1 MFSSSEHHR
10 TAATMTETEAL
21 EKKQHRSKNGD
32 VRPEATR
39 EDEFDHTY
47 REKEGPKPAK
57 IIVWKNIIL
66 MTVLHFSALYAI
78 FLIPSASAA
87 TLLWCEY
94 EKLPVI
100 SAQFV
105 HSFFFIFFLIN
116 NTRTCVVLLCQ

>member
-1 MFSSSEHHR
+1 MFCFLSSGSEHHR
-10 TAATMTETEAL
+10 HPATMTETEAL

-32 VRPEATR
+32 VHTEATR

-57 IIVWKNIIL
+57 IIVWKNVIL
-66 MTVLHFSALYAI
+66 MTLLHLSAVYAI
-78 FLIPSASAA
+78 FLIPSASAL

-100 SAQFV
+100 SAPFV
-105 HSFFFIFFLIN
+105 RAF
-116 NTRTCVVLLCQ
+116 CAVVPVI